1 MLPDMSDVLTEWS
14 QAVKLKTVTI
24 TTIDF
29 VETKTVVVADVLA
42 VVQPANPEK
51 LQVDQID
58 FSLEYIQIHS
68 VTPMAIN
75 QYIEWDGRDFK
86 LVPFRKGYGQYGYV
100 EVVGEETKLPL
111 LVATPPPVIP

>member
-1 MLPDMSDVLTEWS
+1 MLPDMSDVLTEWL
-14 QAVKLKTVTI
+14 QPVKLKTVTE
-24 TTIDF
+24 TTVDF
-29 VETKTVVVADVLA
+29 VPVRTVVVANIFA
-42 VVQPANPEK
+42 VVQPADPEK

-68 VTPMAIN
+68 VTPMAIG

-100 EVVGEETKLPL
+100 EVVGEETKLQL
-111 LVATPPPVIP
+111 LVATP

>member
-14 QAVKLKTVTI
+14 QPVKLKTVTN
-24 TTIDF
+24 TSLDF
-29 VETKTVVVADVLA
+29 VETEAVLVFDIMA
-42 VVQPANPEK
+42 VVQPADPEK

-58 FSLEYIQIHS
+58 YSLEYIQVHS
-68 VTPMAIN
+68 VSPMAIG

-86 LVPFRKGYGQYGYV
+86 LVPFRKGYGQYGFV

-111 LVATPPPVIP
+111 LVATP

>member
-24 TTIDF
+24 TTVDF
-29 VETKTVVVADVLA
+29 VETKTVVVTDILA
-42 VVQPANPEK
+42 VVQPADPEK

-86 LVPFRKGYGQYGYV
+86 LVPFRKGYGQYGYT

-111 LVATPPPVIP
+111 LVATP

>member
-14 QAVKLKTVTI
+14 QPVKLKTVT
-24 TTIDF
+24 TTSVDF
-29 VETKTVVVADVLA
+29 VETQSVLVFDIMA
-42 VVQPANPEK
+42 VVQPADPEK

-58 FSLEYIQIHS
+58 YSLEYIQVHS
-68 VTPMAIN
+68 VSPMAIG

-86 LVPFRKGYGQYGYV
+86 LVPFRKGYGQYGFV

-111 LVATPPPVIP
+111 LVATP

>member
-14 QAVKLKTVTI
+14 QAIKLKTVTI

-29 VETKTVVVADVLA
+29 VETKTVVVADILA
-42 VVQPANPEK
+42 VVQPADPEK

-68 VTPMAIN
+68 VTPMAIG
-75 QYIEWDGRDFK
+75 QYVEWDGRDFK
-86 LVPFRKGYGQYGYV
+86 LVPFRKGYGQYGFI

-111 LVATPPPVIP
+111 LVATP

>member
-14 QAVKLKTVTI
+14 QPVKLKTVTE
-24 TTIDF
+24 TTVNF
-29 VETKTVVVADVLA
+29 VPTRTVVAANILA
-42 VVQPANPEK
+42 VVQPADPEK

-58 FSLEYIQIHS
+58 YSLEYIQVHS
-68 VTPMAIN
+68 VTPMAIG

-111 LVATPPPVIP
+111 LVAVP

>member
-14 QAVKLKTVTI
+14 QPVKLKTVTE
-24 TTIDF
+24 TTVDF
-29 VETKTVVVADVLA
+29 VPTRAVVVANILA
-42 VVQPANPEK
+42 VVQPADPEK

-68 VTPMAIN
+68 TSPMAIG
-75 QYIEWDGRDFK
+75 QYVEWDGRDFK

-100 EVVGEETKLPL
+100 EAVGEETKLPL
-111 LVATPPPVIP
+111 LVATP

>member
-14 QAVKLKTVTI
+14 QPVKLKTVT
-24 TTIDF
+24 TTSVDF
-29 VETKTVVVADVLA
+29 VETQAVLVFDIMA
-42 VVQPANPEK
+42 VVQPADPEK

-58 FSLEYIQIHS
+58 FSLEYIQVHS
-68 VTPMAIN
+68 VSPMAIG

-86 LVPFRKGYGQYGYV
+86 LVPFRKGYGQYGFV

-111 LVATPPPVIP
+111 LVATP

>member
-14 QAVKLKTVTI
+14 QPVKLKTVTE
-24 TTIDF
+24 TTVDF
-29 VETKTVVVADVLA
+29 VPTRTVVAANILA
-42 VVQPANPEK
+42 VVQPADPEK

-58 FSLEYIQIHS
+58 YSLEYIQVHS
-68 VTPMAIN
+68 VTPMAIG
-75 QYIEWDGRDFK
+75 QYIEWNGRDFK

-111 LVATPPPVIP
+111 LVATP

>member
-14 QAVKLKTVTI
+14 QPVKLKTVTE
-24 TTIDF
+24 TTVDF
-29 VETKTVVVADVLA
+29 VPARTVVAANILA
-42 VVQPANPEK
+42 VVQPADPEK

-58 FSLEYIQIHS
+58 YSLEYIQVHS
-68 VTPMAIN
+68 VTPMAIG
-75 QYIEWDGRDFK
+75 QYIEWNGRDFK

-111 LVATPPPVIP
+111 LVATP

>member
-1 MLPDMSDVLTEWS
+1 MLPDMSDVLTEWL
-14 QAVKLKTVTI
+14 QPVKLKTVT
-24 TTIDF
+24 TTSVDF
-29 VETKTVVVADVLA
+29 VETEVVTVADIMA
-42 VVQPANPEK
+42 VVQPADPEK

-58 FSLEYIQIHS
+58 YSLEYIQVHS
-68 VTPMAIN
+68 VSPMAIG

-111 LVATPPPVIP
+111 LVVTP

>member
-14 QAVKLKTVTI
+14 QPVKLKTVT
-24 TTIDF
+24 TTSVDF
-29 VETKTVVVADVLA
+29 VESQAVAVADIMA
-42 VVQPANPEK
+42 VVQPADPEK

-58 FSLEYIQIHS
+58 YSLEYIQVHS
-68 VTPMAIN
+68 VSPMAIG

-86 LVPFRKGYGQYGYV
+86 LVPFRKGYGQYGFV

-111 LVATPPPVIP
+111 LVATP

>member
-1 MLPDMSDVLTEWS
+1 MLPDMSDVLTEWL
-14 QAVKLKTVTI
+14 QTVKLKTVTE
-24 TTIDF
+24 TTVDF
-29 VETKTVVVADVLA
+29 VPTKTVSVVDILA
-42 VVQPANPEK
+42 VVQPADPEK

-100 EVVGEETKLPL
+100 EVVGEETRLPL
-111 LVATPPPVIP
+111 LVATP

>member
-24 TTIDF
+24 TTLDF
-29 VETKTVVVADVLA
+29 VETKTVVVADILA
-42 VVQPANPEK
+42 VVQPADPEK

-75 QYIEWDGRDFK
+75 QYVEWDGRDFK

-111 LVATPPPVIP
+111 LVATP